1 MDNKLVQQ
9 VFEELLPSLE
19 ALDTKCAAIL
29 QFLKTK
35 GIATD
40 DELAPYFEEAG
51 NASSVRWRAARVRMN
66 HLLSTPEAE
75 EKDKAK
81 ETLPSQ
87 APEKSP
93 EPSASKKSTEAEG
106 EKPKKEEG
114 ELQKTTDNAHAES
127 APSGEQKEEGRKDDQ
142 SPDHEEKNA
151 A

>member
-1 MDNKLVQQ
+1 MDDKLLQQ

-51 NASSVRWRAARVRMN
+51 NASSVRWRAARVRIN
-66 HLLSTPEAE
+66 HLLFTPQAE
-75 EKDKAK
+75 EKDKGK
-81 ETLPSQ
+81 QSGESS
-87 APEKSP
+87 EKTA
-93 EPSASKKSTEAEG
+93 EPSASKKSTEVED
-106 EKPKKEEG
+106 EKPEKDTG
-114 ELQKTTDNAHAES
+114 ELQKTTDPAKTES
-127 APSGEQKEEGRKDDQ
+127 SSSEEARKEGQKDNQ
-142 SPDHEEKNA
+142 SPGNEGKNA